1 MSQELMPVELRY
13 LSDLPALPPTVC
25 VAPDPDL
32 VPLRRQV
39 MGIIWSI
46 LEDPAPEGACIRTR
60 LRECLAQNAGRP
72 EKALLDHLLAL
83 HGRHEDPQPELPSG

>member
-13 LSDLPALPPTVC
+13 FSDLPAMPPTVC
-25 VAPDPDL
+25 AAQDPDL

-39 MGIIWSI
+39 MAVIWSI
-46 LEDPAPEGACIRTR
+46 LEDPAPESANIRAR

-72 EKALLDHLLAL
+72 EKALLDHLLSL
-83 HGRHEDPQPELPSG
+83 HGQSEAPQAEFP

>member
-13 LSDLPALPPTVC
+13 LSDLPAKVC
-25 VAPDPDL
+25 PAQDPDL
-32 VPLRRQV
+32 IPLRRQV

-46 LEDPAPEGACIRTR
+46 LDDPAPEGASIRTR
-60 LRECLAQNAGRP
+60 LRECLAENAGRP

-83 HGRHEDPQPELPSG
+83 HGQAEDPEPEPA

>member
-25 VAPDPDL
+25 VAPATDL

-46 LEDPAPEGACIRTR
+46 LEDAAPEGACIRTR

-83 HGRHEDPQPELPSG
+83 HGRPEDPQPEFP

>member
-1 MSQELMPVELRY
+1 MSQELMPVELRF
-13 LSDLPALPPTVC
+13 LSDLPALPAKVFP
-25 VAPDPDL
+25 AQDPDL

-46 LEDPAPEGACIRTR
+46 LDDPAPEGACIRTR
-60 LRECLAQNAGRP
+60 LRECLAENAGRP

-83 HGRHEDPQPELPSG
+83 HGQPEDPEPEPA

>member
-1 MSQELMPVELRY
+1 
-13 LSDLPALPPTVC
+13 
-25 VAPDPDL
+25 
-32 VPLRRQV
+32 

-83 HGRHEDPQPELPSG
+83 HGRPEDPQPEFP